1 MRCPFCGFND
11 TRITDSRALD
21 SATVVRRR
29 RECPECLKRFT
40 TYERMENMPLVV
52 VKSDNRRETFD
63 RNKLREGILRACEK
77 RNISPAEIEKVVSE
91 IEHELQE
98 YVLEV
103 PSRVIGEKV
112 LEKLLKLDNVA
123 YIRFAS
129 VYYQYANIDTFL
141 NELIRLKEQNS
152 QHKKI

>member
-1 MRCPFCGFND
+1 M
-11 TRITDSRALD
+11 
-21 SATVVRRR
+21 
-29 RECPECLKRFT
+29 
-40 TYERMENMPLVV
+40 V
-52 VKSDNRRETFD
+52 VKSDNRREPFD
-63 RNKLREGILRACEK
+63 RNKLREGISRACEK
-77 RNISPAEIEKVVSE
+77 RNISPAAIEKIVSE

-112 LEKLLKLDNVA
+112 LEKLLKLDNIA

-141 NELIRLKEQNS
+141 NELLRLKEQNS
-152 QHKKI
+152 QVKKI